1 MTLILIFLV
10 GWNVWWVAAGDIIR
24 RSPLCPWLLPFLL
37 ERRFLKTDEQLI
49 LISGSWYYHHYFCAH
64 VYSAHYLNKQLHH
77 YPFTDWT
84 LFCVYNIRALHCA
97 SYSWLRHWQPSPPGL
112 TSAAEQCPGLPSPS
126 SGPSAWQAADQSAH
140 CAPLRNTA
148 GVCERSQRWAGIL
161 KLEWQNTSSSHQ
173 LRARTSICT
182 VSHKSE
188 VTPHSFIN
196 ILSFHGIT
204 LKKWHVN
211 TKQSVYSLYNSVNL
225 LSPQNN
231 STHSH

>member
-97 SYSWLRHWQPSPPGL
+97 VLHIPDWGTDSPVL
-112 TSAAEQCPGLPSPS
+112 QDS
-126 SGPSAWQAADQSAH
+126 
-140 CAPLRNTA
+140 PLRLSSVLASPLPPLVPLPDRLPIRVLT
-148 GVCERSQRWAGIL
+148 VRRWGTL
-161 KLEWQNTSSSHQ
+161 L
-173 LRARTSICT
+173 
-182 VSHKSE
+182 VSVKE
-188 VTPHSFIN
+188 VRDEQ
-196 ILSFHGIT
+196 G
-204 LKKWHVN
+204 
-211 TKQSVYSLYNSVNL
+211 Y
-225 LSPQNN
+225 
-231 STHSH
+231 